1 MLLLPNISLL
11 SKDIMRSKQYWY
23 RLLHRDFG
31 YFYVGLILCF
41 SISGIALNHRD
52 IFNAQTYVLRSESI
66 QIKLKDSLSIAP
78 ESYIKNISAS
88 FTKNKYRGIRI
99 DGDEARVY
107 FENAFASISL
117 LTGKGD
123 IEYIETIPIL
133 GHMSTLHKSMNK
145 WWVWFSD
152 IFALALILISVT
164 GILLSKGKYSF
175 KKRGWILTFGGL
187 LFPIIILFFM

>member
-1 MLLLPNISLL
+1 M
-11 SKDIMRSKQYWY
+11 MRSKQYWY

-52 IFNAQTYVLRSESI
+52 IFNSQTYVVRNEPI
-66 QIKLKDSLSIAP
+66 QLGNKDSLSISP
-78 ESYIKNISAS
+78 ESYIKNSS
-88 FTKNKYRGIRI
+88 PLFTKNKFRGIRVNNN
-99 DGDEARVY
+99 EARVY
-107 FENAFASISL
+107 FENAFANIDL
-117 LTGKGD
+117 LTGKGE

-152 IFALALILISVT
+152 IFAIALILISIT
-164 GILLSKGKYSF
+164 GILLSKGKFSF
-175 KKRGWILTFGGL
+175 KKRGWILASSGL
-187 LFPIIILFFM
+187 LFPIIILYLM